1 MAHSHLLSLLCY
13 TLLSL
18 LGLSHAFPHPQAIS
32 SPQATP
38 SLPAI
43 LLPPP
48 VVPLGGTIGTFVP
61 DSSDNAT
68 NTISPTTVVDGV
80 DLADFV
86 FNPLQMPTQPGP
98 SATQVVKAFLTGPS
112 AGPNDALTSR
122 SISDYI
128 TVHAFAG
135 STTSQN
141 GTTVYS
147 TAVNVTAMAQML
159 QDATAYALGQFNTG
173 NFLGTESDNNYYRF
187 TSQGLT
193 IAAIAY
199 GEAGSGPQPFNWGDF
214 SIITGALTNFTNEDP
229 TNNMTWNG
237 YVTMDDGTR
246 GVDFFVVPSFGDVE
260 AAAPAPPAPAPPA
273 PAAASPTAS
282 HLPGG
287 TDGDLRRAKRAYQ
300 VVLGVQDIRM
310 TVRLATT
317 QILNGVM
324 YTLCHTALT
333 TLVAD
338 SGQSP
343 TYTELVSG
351 FSQDYLNQAFPDAVM
366 QIVTTAG
373 QPLSRD
379 VIVAALNF
387 LIEATSNDSQNGGR
401 VNTLYGEL
409 TSFGN
414 TIARWSLG
422 SRITGP
428 PCAVQNPDGSY
439 AIGCFLRYG

>member
-1 MAHSHLLSLLCY
+1 M
-13 TLLSL
+13 
-18 LGLSHAFPHPQAIS
+18 
-32 SPQATP
+32 
-38 SLPAI
+38 
-43 LLPPP
+43 
-48 VVPLGGTIGTFVP
+48 
-61 DSSDNAT
+61 
-68 NTISPTTVVDGV
+68 
-80 DLADFV
+80 
-86 FNPLQMPTQPGP
+86 
-98 SATQVVKAFLTGPS
+98 
-112 AGPNDALTSR
+112 
-122 SISDYI
+122 
-128 TVHAFAG
+128 
-135 STTSQN
+135 
-141 GTTVYS
+141 
-147 TAVNVTAMAQML
+147 
-159 QDATAYALGQFNTG
+159 
-173 NFLGTESDNNYYRF
+173 
-187 TSQGLT
+187 
-193 IAAIAY
+193 AY
-199 GEAGSGPQPFNWGDF
+199 GEADLGPQPFNWGDF
-214 SIITGALTNFTNEDP
+214 SIITSALTNITNENP

-260 AAAPAPPAPAPPA
+260 AAAPA
-273 PAAASPTAS
+273 AASPPAS
-282 HLPGG
+282 NLPGG
-287 TDGDLRRAKRAYQ
+287 ADGDLRRAKRADQ
-300 VVLGVQDIRM
+300 VALGVQDIRM

-379 VIVAALNF
+379 VIIAALNF
-387 LIEATSNDSQNGGR
+387 SIEATSYDSQNGGR

-409 TSFGN
+409 TSVGN

>member
-1 MAHSHLLSLLCY
+1 MMHSHLLPLLSY

-18 LGLSHAFPHPQAIS
+18 LVFSHALPNPQAIS

-38 SLPAI
+38 SLPATPP
-43 LLPPP
+43 PPP
-48 VVPLGGTIGTFVP
+48 VAAPGGTIGTFVP

-98 SATQVVKAFLTGPS
+98 SAIQVVKAFLTGPS

-122 SISDYI
+122 SISNYI

-147 TAVNVTAMAQML
+147 TAVNITAMAQML

-173 NFLGTESDNNYYRF
+173 NLLGTESDNNYYRF

-193 IAAIAY
+193 IAAMAY

-214 SIITGALTNFTNEDP
+214 SIITSALTNITNENP

-260 AAAPAPPAPAPPA
+260 AAAPAAASSPPA
-273 PAAASPTAS
+273 SN
-282 HLPGG
+282 LPGG
-287 TDGDLRRAKRAYQ
+287 ADGGLRRAKRAYQ
-300 VVLGVQDIRM
+300 VALGVQDIRM

-379 VIVAALNF
+379 VIIAALNF
-387 LIEATSNDSQNGGR
+387 LIEATSYDSQNGGR

>member
-1 MAHSHLLSLLCY
+1 MARSHLLSLLYY
-13 TLLSL
+13 TSLSL
-18 LGLSHAFPHPQAIS
+18 IGISYAFPN
-32 SPQATP
+32 PQATTSVP
-38 SLPAI
+38 PAANVAPRSLPNPAA
-43 LLPPP
+43 PP
-48 VVPLGGTIGTFVP
+48 GGTIGTFVP

-68 NTISPTTVVDGV
+68 NTISRTTVVDGV

-112 AGPNDALTSR
+112 AGPDDALTSR
-122 SISDYI
+122 SISNYI
-128 TVHAFAG
+128 TVRAFAG
-135 STTSQN
+135 STTSRN

-147 TAVNVTAMAQML
+147 TAVNITAMAQML
-159 QDATAYALGQFNTG
+159 EDATAYALGQFNTG
-173 NFLGTESDNNYYRF
+173 NLLGTESDNNYYRF

-214 SIITGALTNFTNEDP
+214 SIITSTLTNITNKNP
-229 TNNMTWNG
+229 TKNMTWNG

-246 GVDFFVVPSFGDVE
+246 GVDFFIVPSFGDVE
-260 AAAPAPPAPAPPA
+260 AAAPA
-273 PAAASPTAS
+273 AASPPAS
-282 HLPGG
+282 NLRGG
-287 TDGDLRRAKRAYQ
+287 ADGGLRRNKRAYQ
-300 VVLGVQDIRM
+300 VALGVQDIRM

-317 QILNGVM
+317 QILHGVM
-324 YTLCHTALT
+324 FTLCHTALT

-338 SGQSP
+338 SGQSL
-343 TYTELVSG
+343 TYSELVSG
-351 FSQDYLNQAFPDAVM
+351 FSQDYLNHAFPDAVM
-366 QIVTTAG
+366 QIVATAG

-379 VIVAALNF
+379 VITAALNF
-387 LIEATSNDSQNGGR
+387 LIEATSYDSQDGGM

-428 PCAVQNPDGSY
+428 PCVVQNPDGSF